1 MSRVNLL
8 LLAVAVACALGVI
21 TAQHKSRKLFIDL
34 EAGQAEAKRLESIR
48 YLKEILGGEDAPQGE
63 TRAEML
69 LRLADLYFQQGRYL
83 YLGEMA
89 AYDKKYDACF
99 NDEACVSCS

>member
-34 EAGQAEAKRLESIR
+34 EAGQAEAKRLDEEFTQLQLEQGTWATNKRVESVASR
-48 YLKEILGGEDAPQGE
+48 SLGMQLPEPGSTRVVTMDAVPE
-63 TRAEML
+63 
-69 LRLADLYFQQGRYL
+69 
-83 YLGEMA
+83 A
-89 AYDKKYDACF
+89 AKR
-99 NDEACVSCS
+99 